1 MFWPFRP
8 GIGSRRLFTKESGS
22 LSPHSYPA
30 QLMFLN
36 SVFYPLLFIIAAV
49 TCSPCHGQFDL
60 TGDKKEEFDDFEDAL
75 AEEDSDI
82 ELIQFSHLSEVFRWP
97 GVQPQG
103 RLDKNKKY
111 NWKVVQQGIS
121 PRRTL
126 VSPLSPAPI
135 QSNIAI
141 PENRAYRIWLC
152 YVAVPGKKHPVTLTL
167 AGANQG
173 QHIYGS
179 IALESSAGSEI
190 EKQHPI
196 RFEEEAHRIAPPTTP
211 IAVWEFFDTELKA
224 GTTTFTLSSRHPK
237 TKVDA
242 IFVCASKTFSPSKSP
257 VIDEGNLY
265 RTYCRIRVL
274 KSSYTVTGKNLTYHW
289 RRIPKGRTEPL
300 WYSSIGSRDKKGFV
314 DKDGQAEISA
324 DQWTRWVDITEDITV
339 GPWARGGG
347 PWATGF
353 LSFGK
358 VNKGQAEVQLAWHPH
373 ESAILKTIKPGIGA
387 NRAVC
392 MVPLDSAAAAPVAGE
407 GKPGVWGIRQPEIL
421 GRFETAMDVHK
432 RHFQWAD
439 EAVAGL
445 NLKHHITP
453 RYLNLFSPCGAA
465 PAAREA
471 SLKMLARLGLNG
483 FYGYQRDDLALAEE
497 LRFEPHAFI
506 GANDSQYLC
515 STHDPLDPVAEKNFQ
530 ASLQNIFNQRF
541 SNTAKPPQV
550 VLKMGDEIGSVGTSS
565 VNSLATCRR
574 AFYAYLKTHLKEIGK
589 GPEYFGVEKVEELP
603 FLPTLPDSP
612 GLYER
617 RVHYHSAR
625 FKFVLT
631 AMYYAQITR
640 AAERVFPRVYTY
652 CNFSPHPP
660 MFGQQMNHSDWFAL
674 TREGGANM
682 AWGEGW
688 ASGGG
693 WGFVGHEVVSY
704 YAAWVECAARKR
716 NLPAG
721 FYIVGTMGG
730 ADKKMFSL
738 INRGI
743 FNLELYAY
751 GPRYIGAE
759 GSNFWSESSH
769 AYAEIARGAY
779 ALGPADEIIAKGKR
793 WPSKVAVLYNRSHEI
808 WNGAYGGFQSDRLLT
823 YMALT
828 HAHIPADIILE
839 EDLTAEKLA
848 TYKAIYVQGF
858 NLSERHA
865 AALKTWVSNG
875 GVLIGVAG
883 TAMRDEYDTPT
894 AASEELFGAKQGFV
908 GASEGG
914 WHPQSLPTHK
924 PIDTLSLKS
933 SGLTPEMT
941 VDVIGVQCKLTPTT
955 GHSIGTFKDGSSAA
969 VVQKLGKGQTLL
981 YGIMPG
987 HIYKG
992 PSGGSSR
999 YTLERRPLITMP
1011 AQKILGKSRVEYS
1024 EPQTEVCLFE
1034 HEKGIAITLSNFA
1047 YFIEPANRETKL
1059 TVQTSR
1065 KISEVSASLGGPLK
1079 WRQEGEAVHVTLHA
1093 PKTVDVVILK

>member
-1 MFWPFRP
+1 M
-8 GIGSRRLFTKESGS
+8 SRRNISNLNE
-22 LSPHSYPA
+22 PHSSPA
-30 QLMFLN
+30 WLLLLERICH
-36 SVFYPLLFIIAAV
+36 PLLFIIAAA
-49 TCSPCHGQFDL
+49 TCLPCHAQFDL
-60 TGDKKEEFDDFEDAL
+60 TDDSKEDLDGFEEAL
-75 AEEDSDI
+75 AKEDSDI
-82 ELIQFSHLSEVFRWP
+82 ELIRFSHLSEVFRWP

-103 RLDKNKKY
+103 TLDKDKKY
-111 NWKVVQQGIS
+111 NWKVVEQGIS

-126 VSPLSPAPI
+126 VSPLSPEPI
-135 QSNIAI
+135 QTNIAI
-141 PENRAYRIWLC
+141 PENRSYRIWLC
-152 YVAVPGKKHPVTLTL
+152 YVAEPGKKHPVTLTL

-173 QHIYGS
+173 KHTFGS
-179 IALESSAGSEI
+179 IALESSAGAVI

-211 IAVWEFFDTELKA
+211 IAVWEFFDTAMKT
-224 GTTTFTLSSRHPK
+224 GNTTFTLSSLNPQ

-257 VIDEGNLY
+257 VLDEGNLY
-265 RTYCRIRVL
+265 RTFCRLRVL
-274 KSSYTVTGKNLTYHW
+274 ESPYSVTGTNLTYHW
-289 RRIPKGRTEPL
+289 RRILKGNTEPL
-300 WYSSIGSRDKKGFV
+300 WYSSLGSRDKKGFV
-314 DKDGQAEISA
+314 NKDGQKDLSA
-324 DQWTRWVDITEDITV
+324 GEWTRWVDITEDTTE

-353 LSFGK
+353 LSFGT
-358 VNKGQAEVQLAWHPH
+358 VNKGEAEVQFAWHPH
-373 ESAILKTIKPGIGA
+373 ESAVLKTIKPGIA
-387 NRAVC
+387 AHRAVC
-392 MVPLDSAAAAPVAGE
+392 MVTLDNAAAAPVAE
-407 GKPGVWGIRQPEIL
+407 EAKPGVWGMRQPEVLSRI
-421 GRFETAMDVHK
+421 ETAMEVHK

-439 EAVAGL
+439 EAVASL
-445 NLKHHITP
+445 NLRHNITP
-453 RYLNLFSPCGAA
+453 RYLNLFSPCGPA

-471 SLKMLARLGLNG
+471 SLKMLAKLGLNA
-483 FYGYQRDDLALAEE
+483 FYGYQEDDIALASE
-497 LRFEPHAFI
+497 LKFEPHAFI

-515 STHDPLDPVAEKNFQ
+515 NTHDPLDPVAEKNFQ
-530 ASLQNIFNQRF
+530 ASLQNIFKQLFPSPANPHPV
-541 SNTAKPPQV
+541 T
-550 VLKMGDEIGSVGTSS
+550 LKMGDEIGAVGASS

-574 AFYAYLKTHLKEIGK
+574 AFHDYLKTHLKVIGK
-589 GPEYFGVEKVEELP
+589 GPEYFGVEKVEELQFQP
-603 FLPTLPDSP
+603 DLPDSP
-612 GLYER
+612 GVYER
-617 RVHYHSAR
+617 RVYYHSSR

-631 AMYYAQITR
+631 AMYYGQITR
-640 AAERVFPRVYTY
+640 AAERVFPKVYTY

-704 YAAWVECAARKR
+704 YAAWVECAARKK

-738 INRGI
+738 INRGV
-743 FNLELYAY
+743 FNLELYAW
-751 GPRYIGAE
+751 GPQYIGAE
-759 GSNFWSESSH
+759 GSNFWSESPHTYS
-769 AYAEIARGAY
+769 EIARGTY

-823 YMALT
+823 YIALT

-839 EDLTAEKLA
+839 EDLTAENLA

-865 AALKTWVSNG
+865 ESLKNWVSEG

-883 TAMRDEYDTPT
+883 TAMRDEYDTPALT
-894 AASEELFGAKQGFV
+894 SESLFGAKQELAGT
-908 GASEGG
+908 SEGG
-914 WHPQSLPTHK
+914 WHPQSLPSHK
-924 PIDTLSLKS
+924 PMDTLSLNS
-933 SGLTPEMT
+933 SELTPEMI
-941 VDVIGVQCKLTPTT
+941 VDVIGVQCRLTPTT
-955 GHSIGTFKDGSSAA
+955 GHSIGTFKDGSSGA
-969 VVQKLGKGQTLL
+969 VLQKLGKGHTLL
-981 YGIMPG
+981 YGITPG

-992 PSGGSSR
+992 PTGGSSR

-1011 AQKILGKSRVEYS
+1011 AETILGKSRVEYS

-1034 HEKGIAITLSNFA
+1034 HEKGIAVTLSNFG
-1047 YFIEPANRETKL
+1047 YFIEPEDRETKL

-1065 KISEVSASLGGPLK
+1065 KISEVNASLGGPLEF
-1079 WRQEGEAVHVTLHA
+1079 RQEGEAVYVTLKA